1 MALYGYGGDWD
12 SMSLD
17 ELKFGCGFLIFSCAV
32 CYQRL
37 QKLRLDN
44 ASVSEIRDMEK
55 RLKCYE
61 KGVYEL
67 NEYLNSRSEKE
78 EENGKV

>member
-12 SMSLD
+12 SMSIDDL
-17 ELKFGCGFLIFSCAV
+17 EAGCGFLFFSCAV

-37 QKLRLDN
+37 QKLRFDC
-44 ASVSEIRDMEK
+44 ASASEIRDMEK

-67 NEYLNSRSEKE
+67 NEYIKSRKEKE
-78 EENGKV
+78 EHNNA